1 MANIKLGTDTLTGV
15 AKVRL
20 QNADVAGEFVVFN
33 DLVAQEKS
41 ASPTTA
47 AQEIVPDAGKYL
59 SKVTVGGVPTETKS
73 VDLALADGNQTV
85 TPTSGKFLSSVTIKK
100 PATLVPANIKKD
112 VVIAGV
118 TGTLEAGAGIPGGY
132 NVTFSA
138 DGVAYSVVSIVA
150 GNAISE
156 PIPPS
161 LSGQAVA
168 GWSTDSAGEN
178 LVSFPYTPTANVTL
192 YAKLSAVSTVLNDNS
207 WETISAIS
215 AAGTGANYWSVGD
228 AKTITLSGT
237 VGSVSLNTSLNVF
250 IIGFDHNSAKE
261 GTGISFSGFKTTDA
275 TKKDVCLVDGSY
287 NSYSSSATSFTMNPG
302 TSSSSTNSGGW
313 KKAKIRK
320 NILGSTDVENGDAT
334 SAATT
339 SPVTNT
345 LMAALP
351 ADLRAVLKPI
361 TKYTD
366 NVGNKSTAAS
376 SITPTVD
383 YLPLMAEFEVFGTR
397 SYANTNEQ
405 TYQAQYQYYKNGKS
419 KVKYKHSD
427 VTTAASWW
435 LRSPNASGSA
445 SFCCVYSGGSANY
458 YDSRYSFGLAP
469 AFLV

>member
-20 QNADVAGEFVVFN
+20 QNADAAGEFVVFN

-41 ASPTTA
+41 ASPTAA

-59 SKVTVGGVPTETKS
+59 SKVTVGGVPAETKS
-73 VDLALADGNQTV
+73 VDLALADGDQTV

-138 DGVAYSVVSIVA
+138 DGVAYSVVSITA
-150 GNAISE
+150 GGAISE
-156 PIPPS
+156 PVAPQVTGIVTGWTTDEA
-161 LSGQAVA
+161 GQ
-168 GWSTDSAGEN
+168 N
-178 LVSFPYTPTANVTL
+178 LVAFPYTPTASTTL
-192 YAKLSAVSTVLNDNS
+192 YAKISAASSTLNDNS

-228 AKTITLSGT
+228 TKTITLSGT

-250 IIGFDHNSAKE
+250 ILGFDHNSAKE

-287 NSYSSSATSFTMNPG
+287 GSYSSSTTSFTMNPG
-302 TSSSSTNSGGW
+302 TSSSDSTNSGGW

-334 SAATT
+334 AAATT
-339 SPVTNT
+339 NPVANT

-366 NVGNKSTAAS
+366 NVGNDSTAVS

-383 YLPLMAEFEVFGTR
+383 YLPLMAEFEVFGTKN
-397 SYANTNEQ
+397 YANSNEQ
-405 TYQAQYQYYKNGKS
+405 TYQAQYQYYKSGKS

-427 VTTAASWW
+427 VTTAAAWW
-435 LRSPNASGSA
+435 LRSPYASYSTTFCYVNSA
-445 SFCCVYSGGSANY
+445 GSANSY
-458 YDSRYSFGLAP
+458 LSGHSYGLAP